1 MTTIEVRAT
10 RARNAIW
17 TTFFVMG
24 ILSMAWVPRIPEVK
38 KTLGINNGQFGVV
51 LLGGTIGA
59 VFGAQIGG
67 RVVHYSGSKSVLR
80 VATLTMPAPKPPVPR
95 RTLVHRLRYGY
106 FPSWRL
112 HIRS

>member
-59 VFGAQIGG
+59 VFGAQIG
-67 RVVHYSGSKSVLR
+67 
-80 VATLTMPAPKPPVPR
+80 
-95 RTLVHRLRYGY
+95 
-106 FPSWRL
+106 
-112 HIRS
+112 